1 MSLERYLEAK
11 GAEYASFD
19 PARFRNFYEKHKN
32 SIRCGSRIVQI
43 VGTNGKGTTGRFL
56 AGILKNAGYRVGHFT
71 SPHILSVNERFWL
84 DGADASMNELEIS
97 HSELAEKFGSYLDE
111 LSYFEYLTLLCIT
124 FFRDKC
130 DFLVLEAGLGGEFD
144 STSVVEKE
152 LMLLTNIGLDHQ
164 EMLGN
169 SLEEIVNTKMRAS
182 NCPTIVGFQSEKAV
196 NEIIKRNFPAS
207 NIRFLQDI
215 ASQEYK
221 ERAREY
227 ISRNG
232 YASYLTDNLI
242 LAMAGADFL
251 GVKKIS
257 LDGLAP
263 IFGRFERIA
272 ENITIDVGHN
282 PLAAQMIAKELGG
295 KKVVLVYNSFV
306 DKNPQESLFALK
318 NNVKIVE
325 ILELEHPR
333 IIKKEELT
341 KILDKIGL
349 SYRDFGK
356 VEVEE
361 EYLVFGSFSV
371 VCEFLRRRVEAEL
384 KKPDGTV

>member
-11 GAEYASFD
+11 GVEYTPFD
-19 PARFRNFYEKHKN
+19 PARFRKFYEKHKN
-32 SIRCGSRIVQI
+32 SIRCRSRIVQI

-71 SPHILSVNERFWL
+71 SPHILSITERFWL
-84 DGADASMNELEIS
+84 DGADASMDELEIL
-97 HSELAEKFGSYLDE
+97 HSELVEKFGSDLDW
-111 LSYFEYLTLLCIT
+111 LSYFEYLTLLCLS
-124 FFRDKC
+124 FFGGKC

-144 STSVVEKE
+144 STSVAPKE

-182 NCPTIVGFQSEKAV
+182 NCPTIVGLQSENAV
-196 NEIIKRNFPAS
+196 YEIIKQNFFAS
-207 NIRFLQDI
+207 NIRFLQDMVL
-215 ASQEYK
+215 QEHK

-227 ISRNG
+227 ISQNG
-232 YASYLTDNLI
+232 YASYLTDNLM
-242 LAMAGADFL
+242 LAMTGADFL
-251 GVKKIS
+251 GVKEIS

-263 IFGRFERIA
+263 IAGRFERVA

-282 PLAAQMIAKELGG
+282 PLAAQMIAKELKG

-306 DKNPQESLFALK
+306 DKNPQESLSALK
-318 NNVKIVE
+318 NSIKIVE
-325 ILELEHPR
+325 ILELKHPR

-349 SYRDFGK
+349 PYRDFRKIEAG
-356 VEVEE
+356 E

-384 KKPDGTV
+384 KKPDGTA